1 MKQLRLF
8 IYILII
14 GFLFGCESETIP
26 SASTN
31 LVGKISTRGSND
43 IPSLPTGSQA
53 LFHTSS
59 GTKIFTFD
67 GNNWNGD
74 QSIFSYSSTTPNML
88 TALYP
93 AYNGNSLITENP
105 YTSDGLEDVLI
116 AQSTITSEKNIE
128 LTFKHLFSKL
138 TIHILSPL
146 KESVNRISLE
156 MPRIEKLNTDGSFS
170 LSGTYIS
177 TPELNED
184 GDYTFIIPPTENCN
198 IILSFTIGDQT
209 VSHSLTH
216 TFESGYKYECKIK
229 EPGIY
234 DANDLIEFSK
244 IINRKKEGDL
254 SRYGELQEDGRMLY
268 HLYTDIDFAYVDSQE
283 LLPIGYY
290 DGPSVIFSDIFDG
303 QGHTISNLILPDK
316 SINKYVEESHSGLFG
331 SIGINGIIK
340 NLHIIN
346 AKTVVSPICN
356 NVGGI
361 AAKNKGTIKNCSV
374 QNSSFTSSEGGYV
387 GAICGNMTEGYI
399 INCHS
404 SYNNLIV
411 PERGFAGGIIGG
423 SCGNIFNSYAYDN
436 QFKGVEGSYA
446 GGFIGSIYTIDNTY
460 HLNIANSYV
469 LHTKTYNYWGAFIGI
484 IQSNNFSFDNT
495 FYNGGKLVYNK
506 DDKYSGIYQ
515 YKYSTFQTEINNI
528 NKHVYEHLNNWIKKS
543 DTTQYPYSILKTWM
557 KSDTAPYPAIFAE

>member
-53 LFHTSS
+53 LFNAQGGTSV
-59 GTKIFTFD
+59 FTFD
-67 GNNWNGD
+67 GNKWNGNQD
-74 QSIFSYSSTTPNML
+74 IFSGSSTEV

-146 KESVNRISLE
+146 NESITRISLE

-170 LSGTYIS
+170 LSETYIS

-244 IINRKKEGDL
+244 VINGKETTKEWSDFGYIENNDTIYRL
-254 SRYGELQEDGRMLY
+254 LNDIQMTDEESLY
-268 HLYTDIDFAYVDSQE
+268 FK
-283 LLPIGYY
+283 PIGNH
-290 DGPSVIFSDIFDG
+290 PQTPFSSIFDG
-303 QGHTISNLILPDK
+303 NNHTISGLTIYPSNGTL
-316 SINKYVEESHSGLFG
+316 GLFG
-331 SIGINGIIK
+331 IITKYSIIK
-340 NLHIIN
+340 NLQLNNCKSSSAKEDEVSSGLGFLASVCYGTLTNCSVTESKLLEISKTSPTGGLVGYARSGSNIIN
-346 AKTVVSPICN
+346 CYSHKNRITSSGYT
-356 NVGGI
+356 GGI
-361 AAKNKGTIKNCSV
+361 AGSANQVK
-374 QNSSFTSSEGGYV
+374 
-387 GAICGNMTEGYI
+387 I
-399 INCHS
+399 INCFSADNTISCS
-404 SYNNLIV
+404 S
-411 PERGFAGGIIGG
+411 AK
-423 SCGNIFNSYAYDN
+423 C
-436 QFKGVEGSYA
+436 
-446 GGFIGSIYTIDNTY
+446 GGFIGIATNTQITNCYKFNLTFPSTSNTGQVIGKGSETTISYCYSDSRSPLLINEESGHCIKEPMYYYSLETENIFTIICNRLNKWIGENQPSVPIYT
-460 HLNIANSYV
+460 LW
-469 LHTKTYNYWGAFIGI
+469 K
-484 IQSNNFSFDNT
+484 
-495 FYNGGKLVYNK
+495 
-506 DDKYSGIYQ
+506 
-515 YKYSTFQTEINNI
+515 E
-528 NKHVYEHLNNWIKKS
+528 
-543 DTTQYPYSILKTWM
+543 DTTKEL
-557 KSDTAPYPAIFAE
+557 PAIFAE

>member
-53 LFHTSS
+53 LFNAQGGTSV
-59 GTKIFTFD
+59 FTFD
-67 GNNWNGD
+67 GNKWNGNQD
-74 QSIFSYSSTTPNML
+74 IFSGSSTEV

-184 GDYTFIIPPTENCN
+184 GDYTFIIPPTKNCN

-244 IINRKKEGDL
+244 VINGKETTKEWSDFGYIENNDTIYRL
-254 SRYGELQEDGRMLY
+254 LNDIQMTDEESLY
-268 HLYTDIDFAYVDSQE
+268 FK
-283 LLPIGYY
+283 PIGNHKQT
-290 DGPSVIFSDIFDG
+290 PFSSIFDG
-303 QGHTISNLILPDK
+303 NNHTISGLTIYPSNGTL
-316 SINKYVEESHSGLFG
+316 GLFG
-331 SIGINGIIK
+331 IITKYSIIK
-340 NLHIIN
+340 DLQLNNCKSSSVKEDEISSGLGFIASVCYGTLTNCSVTESKLLEISKTSPTGGLVGDARSGSNIIN
-346 AKTVVSPICN
+346 CYSHKNRITSSGYT
-356 NVGGI
+356 GGI
-361 AAKNKGTIKNCSV
+361 AGSANQVK
-374 QNSSFTSSEGGYV
+374 
-387 GAICGNMTEGYI
+387 I
-399 INCHS
+399 INCFSADNTISCS
-404 SYNNLIV
+404 S
-411 PERGFAGGIIGG
+411 AK
-423 SCGNIFNSYAYDN
+423 C
-436 QFKGVEGSYA
+436 
-446 GGFIGSIYTIDNTY
+446 GGFIGIATNTQITNCYKFNLTFSSTSNTGQVIGKGSDATISYCYSDSRSPLLINEESGHCIKEPMYYYSLETENIFTIICNRLNKWIGENQPSNPIYT
-460 HLNIANSYV
+460 L
-469 LHTKTYNYWGAFIGI
+469 W
-484 IQSNNFSFDNT
+484 Q
-495 FYNGGKLVYNK
+495 
-506 DDKYSGIYQ
+506 
-515 YKYSTFQTEINNI
+515 E
-528 NKHVYEHLNNWIKKS
+528 
-543 DTTQYPYSILKTWM
+543 DTTKEL
-557 KSDTAPYPAIFAE
+557 PAIFAE

>member
-53 LFHTSS
+53 LFNAQGGTSV
-59 GTKIFTFD
+59 FTFD
-67 GNNWNGD
+67 GNKWNGNQD
-74 QSIFSYSSTTPNML
+74 IFSGSSTEV

-156 MPRIEKLNTDGSFS
+156 MPMIEKLNTDGSFS
-170 LSGTYIS
+170 LSETYIS

-244 IINRKKEGDL
+244 VINGKETTKEWSDFGYIENNDTIYRLLNDIQMTDEESFMPIGSYYKRPFSAYFDGNNHTISGLTICPSDGTLGLLVAVCNGTISNCSVTESKLLAINFTSPTGGLVGDARSGSNIINCYSHKNNISSSGYVGGIVGSITNGDIINCYSASNTITRKSSYSGGFCGYAESSDITNCYVYQQTLITETNRGQFIGHGKT
-254 SRYGELQEDGRMLY
+254 SSVSYC
-268 HLYTDIDFAYVDSQE
+268 YTDIETPA
-283 LLPIGYY
+283 
-290 DGPSVIFSDIFDG
+290 
-303 QGHTISNLILPDK
+303 LILK
-316 SINKYVEESHSGLFG
+316 KENNCTTSSNKIY
-331 SIGINGIIK
+331 
-340 NLHIIN
+340 
-346 AKTVVSPICN
+346 
-356 NVGGI
+356 
-361 AAKNKGTIKNCSV
+361 
-374 QNSSFTSSEGGYV
+374 NSSF
-387 GAICGNMTEGYI
+387 
-399 INCHS
+399 
-404 SYNNLIV
+404 IV
-411 PERGFAGGIIGG
+411 E
-423 SCGNIFNSYAYDN
+423 SL
-436 QFKGVEGSYA
+436 QK
-446 GGFIGSIYTIDNTY
+446 SIWQ
-460 HLNIANSYV
+460 LLKQWV
-469 LHTKTYNYWGAFIGI
+469 
-484 IQSNNFSFDNT
+484 
-495 FYNGGKLVYNK
+495 
-506 DDKYSGIYQ
+506 
-515 YKYSTFQTEINNI
+515 I
-528 NKHVYEHLNNWIKKS
+528 NKSDSTLNSWKE
-543 DTTQYPYSILKTWM
+543 DTTKEL
-557 KSDTAPYPAIFAE
+557 PAIFTE

>member
-53 LFHTSS
+53 LFNAQGGTSV
-59 GTKIFTFD
+59 FTFD
-67 GNNWNGD
+67 GNKWNGNQD
-74 QSIFSYSSTTPNML
+74 IFSGSSTEV

-170 LSGTYIS
+170 LSGTYLS

-216 TFESGYKYECKIK
+216 TSESGYKYECNVTDRK

-234 DANDLIEFSK
+234 NEEDWIEFSK
-244 IINRKKEGDL
+244 KYNEIGADL
-254 SRYGELQEDGRMLY
+254 SAYGKIQEDGRMLFR
-268 HLYTDIDFAYVDSQE
+268 LFADLNFSNKE
-283 LLPIGYY
+283 HNDLLPIGY
-290 DGPSVIFSDIFDG
+290 DPQKTSIIFTDIFDG
-303 QGHTISNLILPDK
+303 QNHTISNLTIPDK
-316 SINKYVEESHSGLFG
+316 NRNKDVIKDISGLFG
-331 SIGINGIIK
+331 CIGTKGVVK
-340 NLHIIN
+340 NLHLEN
-346 AKTVVSPICN
+346 AHTIDDPICT

-361 AAKNKGTIKNCSV
+361 ASRNEGIIQDCSV
-374 QNSSFTSSEGGYV
+374 QHSTLKSASSGLVGG
-387 GAICGNMTEGYI
+387 ICASMANGYI
-399 INCHS
+399 INCKS
-404 SYNNLIV
+404 TNNTITAST
-411 PERGFAGGIIGG
+411 ETRAGGIIGG
-423 SCGNIFNSYAYDN
+423 SCGLILNCYTYNNSYSKENRGYIGGIA
-436 QFKGVEGSYA
+436 GSVSNSNSLVITNCYVK
-446 GGFIGSIYTIDNTY
+446 
-460 HLNIANSYV
+460 HLKALDVN
-469 LHTKTYNYWGAFIGI
+469 WGAIIGLPQI
-484 IQSNNFSFDNT
+484 NKYTFDNL
-495 FYNGGKLVYNK
+495 FYNGGNVIAN
-506 DDKYSGIYQ
+506 DTT
-515 YKYSTFQTEINNI
+515 KYSTVSRYSGYCVEIEGEK
-528 NKHVYEHLNNWIKKS
+528 KHISTLLNNWIEKS

-557 KSDTAPYPAIFAE
+557 RSDTAPHPAIFAE

>member
-53 LFHTSS
+53 LFNAQGGTSVFS
-59 GTKIFTFD
+59 FD
-67 GNNWNGD
+67 GNKWNGNQD
-74 QSIFSYSSTTPNML
+74 IFSGSSTEV

-105 YTSDGLEDVLI
+105 YTSDRLEDVLI

-170 LSGTYIS
+170 LSETYIS

-244 IINRKKEGDL
+244 VINGKETTKEWSDFGYIENNDTIYRL
-254 SRYGELQEDGRMLY
+254 LNDIQM
-268 HLYTDIDFAYVDSQE
+268 TDEESFM
-283 LLPIGYY
+283 PIGSYY
-290 DGPSVIFSDIFDG
+290 KRPFSAYFDG
-303 QGHTISNLILPDK
+303 NNHTISGLTICPSDGTL
-316 SINKYVEESHSGLFG
+316 GLFG
-331 SIGINGIIK
+331 ITTPSSIIK
-340 NLHIIN
+340 GVHLRFCQSFT
-346 AKTVVSPICN
+346 KESD
-356 NVGGI
+356 NVGSGLGLLV
-361 AAKNKGTIKNCSV
+361 AVCNGTISNCSV
-374 QNSSFTSSEGGYV
+374 TESKLLAINFTSPTGGLVGDARSES
-387 GAICGNMTEGYI
+387 NI
-399 INCHS
+399 INCYSHKNNISSSGYLGGIVGRITSGKIINCYSASNTITRKS
-404 SYNNLIV
+404 SY
-411 PERGFAGGIIGG
+411 
-423 SCGNIFNSYAYDN
+423 S
-436 QFKGVEGSYA
+436 
-446 GGFIGSIYTIDNTY
+446 GGFCGYANLVNITNCYVYNLTLKTDEHRGQFIGHGIDSRVGECYTDTD
-460 HLNIANSYV
+460 
-469 LHTKTYNYWGAFIGI
+469 TKTYFLIDTKEGTCPTP
-484 IQSNNFSFDNT
+484 SNAL
-495 FYNGGKLVYNK
+495 Y
-506 DDKYSGIYQ
+506 
-515 YKYSTFQTEINNI
+515 
-528 NKHVYEHLNNWIKKS
+528 KS
-543 DTTQYPYSILKTWM
+543 DFSTNSGFIYERLNKWIENNQPSNPIYTLWQEDTTKEL
-557 KSDTAPYPAIFAE
+557 PAIFAE